1 MEDDT
6 LSDKISGISIEN
18 VKADS
23 EYLYTPYEMA
33 ELPSGYEGET
43 SLTDSMLE
51 AKGFFGQK
59 NYSFQTNKNLVKD
72 FTVLGARIYQALA
85 QGDDTAYR
93 EDESY
98 YNTFVYSQDT
108 ELPASLETLFRKELG
123 DGGNREQGHT
133 DYYTAISRIRAY
145 LEKNMTYSTAT
156 DVYTKKGDFTENFI
170 SRSKIGHSVHYA
182 TAAALMFR
190 YYGIPSRYVEGYLI
204 TPEDIKD
211 KKAGDTVEI
220 SGKNGHA
227 WTEIY
232 IDGLGWVPVEMTP
245 EYYSVMKEADLT
257 AGLEAKGAKAASIPE
272 AESEPPAEEN
282 LQTHWSLKL
291 ALFGIEKLLIL
302 LLALFDTFCLVF
314 ILTVCG
320 LRIRANYRRKKLFT
334 GADERLAV
342 RAMAGYARVLYAHGS
357 DLYSEEVQRQYREI
371 SRIGQRAAFSPHAV
385 SEEERK
391 NTAICIGRMK
401 AELKK
406 AKNWYE
412 NWIMKYIERLY

>member
-1 MEDDT
+1 
-6 LSDKISGISIEN
+6 
-18 VKADS
+18 
-23 EYLYTPYEMA
+23 
-33 ELPSGYEGET
+33 
-43 SLTDSMLE
+43 
-51 AKGFFGQK
+51 
-59 NYSFQTNKNLVKD
+59 
-72 FTVLGARIYQALA
+72 
-85 QGDDTAYR
+85 
-93 EDESY
+93 
-98 YNTFVYSQDT
+98 
-108 ELPASLETLFRKELG
+108 
-123 DGGNREQGHT
+123 
-133 DYYTAISRIRAY
+133 
-145 LEKNMTYSTAT
+145 
-156 DVYTKKGDFTENFI
+156 
-170 SRSKIGHSVHYA
+170 
-182 TAAALMFR
+182 
-190 YYGIPSRYVEGYLI
+190 
-204 TPEDIKD
+204 
-211 KKAGDTVEI
+211 
-220 SGKNGHA
+220 
-227 WTEIY
+227 
-232 IDGLGWVPVEMTP
+232 MTP

-302 LLALFDTFCLVF
+302 LLELFDTFCLVF

-320 LRIRANYRRKKLFT
+320 LRIRANYHRKKLFM
-334 GADERLAV
+334 GADDRLAV

>member
-1 MEDDT
+1 
-6 LSDKISGISIEN
+6 
-18 VKADS
+18 
-23 EYLYTPYEMA
+23 
-33 ELPSGYEGET
+33 
-43 SLTDSMLE
+43 
-51 AKGFFGQK
+51 
-59 NYSFQTNKNLVKD
+59 
-72 FTVLGARIYQALA
+72 
-85 QGDDTAYR
+85 
-93 EDESY
+93 
-98 YNTFVYSQDT
+98 
-108 ELPASLETLFRKELG
+108 
-123 DGGNREQGHT
+123 
-133 DYYTAISRIRAY
+133 
-145 LEKNMTYSTAT
+145 MTYSTAT

-320 LRIRANYRRKKLFT
+320 LRIRANYRRIKSFLREQMS
-334 GADERLAV
+334 DWLYV
-342 RAMAGYARVLYAHGS
+342 PWQAMQEFSMQHGS

>member
-1 MEDDT
+1 ME
-6 LSDKISGISIEN
+6 
-18 VKADS
+18 
-23 EYLYTPYEMA
+23 EYQFSQGKVLRCGYTTG
-33 ELPSGYEGET
+33 SC
-43 SLTDSMLE
+43 
-51 AKGFFGQK
+51 
-59 NYSFQTNKNLVKD
+59 
-72 FTVLGARIYQALA
+72 
-85 QGDDTAYR
+85 
-93 EDESY
+93 
-98 YNTFVYSQDT
+98 
-108 ELPASLETLFRKELG
+108 
-123 DGGNREQGHT
+123 
-133 DYYTAISRIRAY
+133 
-145 LEKNMTYSTAT
+145 
-156 DVYTKKGDFTENFI
+156 
-170 SRSKIGHSVHYA
+170 A
-182 TAAALMFR
+182 TAASKAAATMLLTGER
-190 YYGIPSRYVEGYLI
+190 VETVRIDTPKGIVLDLEPL
-204 TPEDIKD
+204 D
-211 KKAGDTVEI
+211 
-220 SGKNGHA
+220 
-227 WTEIY
+227 
-232 IDGLGWVPVEMTP
+232 VEMTP